1 MFMNKLSQVYAL
13 VKAYTQLMIFYSFAS
28 LTK

>member
-13 VKAYTQLMIFYSFAS
+13 VKAYTQLMIFYSFTS
-28 LTK
+28 QV